1 MASRDINLSS
11 EDFGLK
17 MYNRFPPQ
25 YREDDIKEKYALK
38 RYLEACADGGMK
50 YTIDEWN
57 GILNIP
63 NVDLCDPKFLP
74 ALCRQYGFDW
84 FNGIPETYL
93 RYFIPRLNEAWS
105 KKGSLDVVEYVVST
119 LSGIKTTTD
128 VHPDQYGNPHIDIIL
143 EMDYNIGD
151 YFPDAVQ
158 FKDIIDNFLPF
169 YLNSTLIYSYVFYEK
184 QRIWLAE
191 SEFFDHVKYVTQE
204 YGMIPLGQGIRPS
217 LLLNIPDRKLNNN
230 FILNDGTTYIVDPD
244 YHFEAVHS
252 SYAVSSQIHG
262 EETDL
267 LGVKLAPVHDESN
280 LRGETERFEA
290 VKIEDTFRFY
300 ATLNTDLV
308 LNVDLYTNRG
318 AQEYC
323 ELNLAEE
330 FRVDACSLKPYDT
343 QADLY
348 QNNGND
354 MFQGL
359 FTNVVEATLNEGY
372 ILIPDCFDV
381 IFNPNVGTYVT
392 FPSLHKYVGA

>member
-17 MYNRFPPQ
+17 IYNRFPPQ
-25 YREDDIKEKYALK
+25 YREDDAKERYSLK

-57 GILNIP
+57 GILSIP
-63 NVDLCDPKFLP
+63 NVDACDPKFLP

-128 VHPDQYGNPHIDIIL
+128 VYPDQYGNPHIDIKL
-143 EMDYNIGD
+143 EMDYNIGE
-151 YFPDAVQ
+151 YFPDSIQ
-158 FKDIIDNFLPF
+158 FKAIVDNFLPF
-169 YLNSTLIYSYVFYEK
+169 YLSSTLIYAYVFYESQK
-184 QRIWLAE
+184 IWLAE
-191 SEFFDHVKYVTQE
+191 SEFFDHVKYMTQE
-204 YGMIPLGQGIRPS
+204 YGMIPLGPGIRPS

-230 FILNDGTTYIVDPD
+230 FILNDGTTYVVDPD
-244 YHFEAVHS
+244 YHFESVHT
-252 SYAVSSQIHG
+252 SYFEVPQIHG
-262 EETDL
+262 EESDSYKVSL
-267 LGVKLAPVHDESN
+267 LPVHDESN

-318 AQEYC
+318 AQEYS
-323 ELNLAEE
+323 ELNLVEE

-359 FTNVVEATLNEGY
+359 FTNVVESPLNEGY